1 MAGTGDPNANWVPT
15 GPTSVAFTLE
25 PAPEL
30 GTVAGQTVEVAFGN
44 ACTGA
49 ADFDTKGYWH
59 NRNGLSELTRAD
71 IDHANGLAP
80 YSQPS
85 SYFDDGDEPFDGLF
99 SNGEPVSASLGNS
112 GELIAPPGSPKA
124 EVSQFLVDAN
134 AGGDPRE
141 QLAQQLLAFLFN
153 TLHRLDDPAAAIELP
168 GGGMISAAQLVSDA
182 IAIWE
187 SGTAAEQVEMKTLLD
202 GFNNNDAVPFIH
214 FNPCAVVY
222 P

>member
-1 MAGTGDPNANWVPT
+1 MRGSLGIKSRNWTVGVAATVCLTATAFAGPLPGAIFTTTENGSRVNANLYE
-15 GPTSVAFTLE
+15 A
-25 PAPEL
+25 
-30 GTVAGQTVEVAFGN
+30 
-44 ACTGA
+44 
-49 ADFDTKGYWH
+49 
-59 NRNGLSELTRAD
+59 
-71 IDHANGLAP
+71 
-80 YSQPS
+80 
-85 SYFDDGDEPFDGLF
+85 FDGLF
-99 SNGEPVSASLGNS
+99 SNGEPVSASLGIS

-168 GGGMISAAQLVSDA
+168 GGGFISAAQLVSDA

-202 GFNNNDAVPFIH
+202 EFNNNDAVPFIH
-214 FNPCAVVY
+214 FHPCAVVY